1 MSEGDIWLHKAV
13 HEVTLAIRLSSFI
26 TGAPGLE
33 ASQGP
38 VARAD
43 SMMREFCTKELRNV
57 QGGAFGVEA
66 YIANATM
73 DLVIMATW
81 ALMIEQIPDAEP
93 LPVCQTISWS
103 MRYSE
108 ELYHEDIYV
117 RAGSTHL
124 YYLRGGYRDI
134 SLAAQSKDAKAAQS
148 ATRPPYRGLR
158 RHTYHNKG

>member
-1 MSEGDIWLHKAV
+1 MSEGDIWLHKAT

-26 TGAPGLE
+26 TGTPGLD
-33 ASQGP
+33 ASLGP

-81 ALMIEQIPDAEP
+81 ALMIEQFPVAEP
-93 LPVCQTISWS
+93 LPVSHAVIP
-103 MRYSE
+103 R
-108 ELYHEDIYV
+108 
-117 RAGSTHL
+117 
-124 YYLRGGYRDI
+124 
-134 SLAAQSKDAKAAQS
+134 
-148 ATRPPYRGLR
+148 TRNIDVTSSI
-158 RHTYHNKG
+158 RHTLSRGINVLTPPL